1 MKLKQISKWVSCEVM
16 DTQLKN
22 QIIRS
27 WLLEKGPITKRI
39 KTNEKFELK
48 LLRDGLGRA
57 NKSERSFLGYLN
69 GDKDS
74 IKMNI
79 REVILYGNQN
89 PKVYA
94 RSIIPVETINE
105 GLSKLGEL
113 GTKPLGDILFEK
125 NIFKKKDTLYA
136 KFKWFSSLI
145 NEKSIFWGR
154 KTKYNVKNKPFSV
167 MEVFLI
173 NQNE

>member
-1 MKLKQISKWVSCEVM
+1 MKLKQISKWISYEAM
-16 DTQLKN
+16 NIQLTNK
-22 QIIRS
+22 IIKS

-39 KTNEKFELK
+39 KSNEKFELK
-48 LLRDGLGRA
+48 LLRDDLA
-57 NKSERSFLGYLN
+57 NVNKLDRSFLGHLS
-69 GDKDS
+69 GD
-74 IKMNI
+74 IKI
-79 REVILYGNQN
+79 REVILYGNEN
-89 PKVYA
+89 PIVYA
-94 RSIIPVETINE
+94 QSIIPVETIDQ

-125 NIFKKKDTLYA
+125 NIFKKESPVFA
-136 KFKWFSSLI
+136 KFKD
-145 NEKSIFWGR
+145 EKNIFWGR

>member
-1 MKLKQISKWVSCEVM
+1 MN
-16 DTQLKN
+16 TQLENK
-22 QIIRS
+22 IIKS
-27 WLLEKGPITKRI
+27 WLLEEGPITKRI
-39 KTNEKFELK
+39 KTNEEFKLK
-48 LLRDGLGRA
+48 LIHDDLGRA

-79 REVILYGNQN
+79 REVILYGNKN

-94 RSIIPVETINE
+94 RSVIPIETINQ

-113 GTKPLGDILFEK
+113 GAKPLGDILFEK
-125 NIFKKKDTLYA
+125 NIFKKENTVYA
-136 KFKWFSSLI
+136 KFKWFSSFI
-145 NEKSIFWGR
+145 SEKSIFWGR

-173 NQNE
+173 NQDE